1 MASTAVARAKVKN
14 LPKSATI
21 TIKHQDPTPAGEVEV
36 MPEIGRVHFRNK
48 DPREYRI
55 RLWRV
60 NTDPAHGIEL
70 SLAPRG
76 KVTIVI
82 HKDDEFNYSVL
93 KKNEPMDDGHGGG
106 PIKN

>member
-93 KKNEPMDDGHGGG
+93 KKNERMDDGHGGG